1 MNRMNRQTLKIIIS
15 LIAIMAISTGFKALQ
30 INLDQKVQLEDY
42 GSVIEAQNEQLK
54 ALESAQ
60 EKIAEKDAQI
70 EALEASV
77 GELRQDIL
85 DLTAQYEVLK
95 HQNEALTD
103 KVVYLTFDDGPSN
116 EVTEQILEILKQYS
130 VKATF
135 FVQGRNVDKYPE
147 MLKKIHEAGHV
158 IGNHSYSHNYTY
170 IYASEDQFWKDFN
183 RCQEAVFKVTGENP
197 TIFRFPGGSASAGNT
212 NGEGFILSLG
222 KSLIEQGYQYFDWN
236 IDTGDAAGGY
246 AASGVI
252 KANAIAQI
260 AKKKNAIVLMHDT
273 DAKKSTVEA
282 LPEIIEHYLSM
293 GYRFDVLTTNG
304 YTSQFR

>member
-1 MNRMNRQTLKIIIS
+1 MNRMNRQTLKIIVS

-30 INLDQKVQLEDY
+30 INLNQKVKIEDY
-42 GSVIEAQNEQLK
+42 GTVIEAQNEQLK
-54 ALESAQ
+54 SLEGAQ
-60 EKIAEKDAQI
+60 TMIAEKDEQI
-70 EALEASV
+70 KLLESSV
-77 GELRQDIL
+77 EELRQDIL
-85 DLTAQYEVLK
+85 ELTAQYEVLK
-95 HQNEALTD
+95 NQNEALTN
-103 KVVYLTFDDGPSN
+103 KVVYLTFDDGPSS
-116 EVTEQILEILKQYS
+116 EVTDQILGILKQYD

-135 FVQGRNVDKYPE
+135 FVQGRNVVKYPE
-147 MLKKIHEAGHV
+147 MLKKIHDAGHV
-158 IGNHSYSHNYTY
+158 VGNHSYSHNYTY
-170 IYASEDQFWKDFN
+170 IYASEDQFWNDFN

-197 TIFRFPGGSASAGNT
+197 SIFRFPGGSASAGNT
-212 NGEGFILSLG
+212 NGDDFIVNLG

-246 AASGVI
+246 ATAGAI
-252 KANAIAQI
+252 KANAIAQL